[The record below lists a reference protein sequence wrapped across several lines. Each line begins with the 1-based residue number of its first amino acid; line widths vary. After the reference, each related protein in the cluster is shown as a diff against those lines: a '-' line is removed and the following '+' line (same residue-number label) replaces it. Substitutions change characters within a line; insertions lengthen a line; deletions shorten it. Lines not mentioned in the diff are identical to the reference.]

1 MVLAEVARDGVACLM
16 VGSQA
21 ALLVGDDVA
30 LLLRA
35 HHNLD
40 GGFLDLLFGDGLL
53 ALTGGQQRSLPWRHR
68 RH

>member
-1 MVLAEVARDGVACLM
+1 MLAEIARDSVACLM

-21 ALLVGDDVA
+21 ALLIGDDVA

-35 HHNLD
+35 HHDLD

-53 ALTGGQQRSLPWRHR
+53 A
-68 RH
+68 